1 MEPISL
7 QGKVILITGGSRG
20 MGREMALAYAKAG
33 AKGIT
38 ITAAAASDETRD
50 SISRDLGAVAAEI
63 DATAGR
69 PVALA
74 LHSDVTVWEDC
85 RAAVARTVERF
96 GELHVLVNNAGKSQ
110 RYHGD
115 RNVPFW
121 ETDPE
126 GWRVVIDT
134 NVVGPY
140 RMAKAAVPEMLKAG
154 WGRIINIS
162 KSQETMHEAFSGA
175 YGPSKAGL
183 EAHSISWAEELAD
196 TKVTVNSIE
205 PGGPVDTLFGRGQ
218 IRGVG
223 LPPTVVIPV
232 ALWLASDQSAEFNG
246 CRFDAKLWD
255 EKLPN
260 RAAAEGCQ
268 ERSLFTPPRKRKT
281 KLDKA
286 WRTVAAH

>member
-1 MEPISL
+1 MESISL

-38 ITAAAASDETRD
+38 ITAAAAVDETRD
-50 SISRDLGAVAAEI
+50 AISRDLETVTAEI
-63 DATAGR
+63 DATAGK
-69 PVALA
+69 PITLA
-74 LHSDVTVWEDC
+74 LYSDVTVWADC
-85 RAAVARTVERF
+85 EMAVRRTVERF
-96 GELHVLVNNAGKSQ
+96 GALHVLVNNAGKSQ

-121 ETDPE
+121 ETDAE

-134 NVVGPY
+134 NIVGPY

-154 WGRIINIS
+154 WGRVINIS

-175 YGPSKAGL
+175 YGPSKACL
-183 EAHSISWAEELAD
+183 EAESISWAEELAD
-196 TKVTVNSIE
+196 TNVTVNSIE
-205 PGGPVDTLFGRGQ
+205 PGGAVDTMFGRGA

-232 ALWLASDQSAEFNG
+232 ALWLASEQSADFNG

-255 EKLPN
+255 EKLSN
-260 RAAAEGCQ
+260 AAAADGCQ
-268 ERSLFTPPRKRKT
+268 ERSLFLPPRKRKT

-286 WRTVAAH
+286 WKTAAAH

>member
-1 MEPISL
+1 MESISL

-38 ITAAAASDETRD
+38 ITAVAAADETRD
-50 SISRDLGAVAAEI
+50 AISRDLETVAAEI
-63 DATAGR
+63 DATAGK
-69 PVALA
+69 PITLA
-74 LHSDVTVWEDC
+74 LYSDVTVWADC
-85 RAAVARTVERF
+85 EMAVRRTVERF
-96 GELHVLVNNAGKSQ
+96 GALHVLVNNAGKSQ

-115 RNVPFW
+115 RNAPFW

-154 WGRIINIS
+154 WGRVINIS

-175 YGPSKAGL
+175 YGPSKACL
-183 EAHSISWAEELAD
+183 EAESISWAEELAD
-196 TKVTVNSIE
+196 TNVTVNSIE
-205 PGGPVDTLFGRGQ
+205 PGGAVDTKFGRGA

-232 ALWLASDQSAEFNG
+232 ALWLASEQSADFNG

-255 EKLPN
+255 EKLSN
-260 RAAAEGCQ
+260 AAAADGCQ
-268 ERSLFTPPRKRKT
+268 ERSLFSPPRKRKT

-286 WRTVAAH
+286 WKTVAAH

>member
-1 MEPISL
+1 MEAISL
-7 QGKVILITGGSRG
+7 HGKVILITGGSRG

-33 AKGIT
+33 AAGIT
-38 ITAAAASDETRD
+38 ITAAAAKDETRD
-50 SISRDLGAVAAEI
+50 AISRDLEIVAAEI
-63 DATAGR
+63 DAVAGK
-69 PVALA
+69 PIALE
-74 LHSDVTVWEDC
+74 LHSDVTVWADC
-85 RAAVARTVERF
+85 EAAVKRTVERF
-96 GELHVLVNNAGKSQ
+96 GALHVLVNNAGKSQ

-115 RNVPFW
+115 RNLPFW

-140 RMAKAAVPEMLKAG
+140 RMARAAVPEMLKAG
-154 WGRIINIS
+154 WGRVINIS

-175 YGPSKAGL
+175 YGPSKACL
-183 EAHSISWAEELAD
+183 EAESISWAEELSA

-205 PGGPVDTLFGRGQ
+205 PGGAVDTLFGRGE

-232 ALWLASDQSAEFNG
+232 ALWLASEQSAEFNG

-268 ERSLFTPPRKRKT
+268 ERSLFAAPRKRKT

-286 WRTVAAH
+286 WKTVAAH